1 MTQTPTIT
9 TAQNQKEDAFSK
21 YSNDATRL
29 RRLLLKDDDSSSS
42 GKDPSFNLRDFAQ
55 RNYVSTSTQM
65 KLSSEDPQDDI
76 VNPRKT
82 RISFEVHPSLIMD
95 NMLEDLY
102 NMGDMLDE
110 DEDDDIML
118 DLLSFLGTRGQ
129 GTDDIMDTQSLAQW
143 ILLGMRIEKKDR
155 LATSQIHMRGQ
166 L

>member
-29 RRLLLKDDDSSSS
+29 RRLLLKDDDCGSG

-65 KLSSEDPQDDI
+65 KLSSKDPQDDI

-95 NMLEDLY
+95 DMLEDLY
-102 NMGDMLDE
+102 NMEDMLDE
-110 DEDDDIML
+110 DEDDYVL
-118 DLLSFLGTRGQ
+118 DLLSFLVTRGQ

-143 ILLGMRIEKKDR
+143 ILLANENRECGSIRE
-155 LATSQIHMRGQ
+155 
-166 L
+166 

>member
-1 MTQTPTIT
+1 MT
-9 TAQNQKEDAFSK
+9 TAPNQKEDAFSK

-29 RRLLLKDDDSSSS
+29 RRLLLKDDDSGSS

-65 KLSSEDPQDDI
+65 KLSSKDPQDDI

-95 NMLEDLY
+95 DMLEDLY
-102 NMGDMLDE
+102 NMEDMLDE
-110 DEDDDIML
+110 DEDDADDMM

-143 ILLGMRIEKKDR
+143 ILLANENRECGRRSRD
-155 LATSQIHMRGQ
+155 
-166 L
+166 